1 MTLPYSNYYDSTINI
16 NLNLSVEKA
25 PCWRLRHRLS
35 QEVLHMRIYFITVRS
50 VTYGQRAESVLRK
63 GSIPCSLQRTPKWM
77 EEQGCGYCL
86 RLRTEDITPAVR
98 LLRSAQV
105 PFRRVYVQ
113 QADGEVVEVR
123 L

>member
-1 MTLPYSNYYDSTINI
+1 
-16 NLNLSVEKA
+16 
-25 PCWRLRHRLS
+25 
-35 QEVLHMRIYFITVRS
+35 MRIYFITVRS

-113 QADGEVVEVR
+113 QPDGEVVEVR